1 MEVASAL
8 DELFR
13 LRWVFSEGMLVLTVR
28 AMVFASKGASYFGC
42 LSLRLRAGLGQAPI
56 EFAFD

>member
-1 MEVASAL
+1 
-8 DELFR
+8 
-13 LRWVFSEGMLVLTVR
+13 MLVLTVR

-42 LSLRLRAGLGQAPI
+42 LSLRLRPACAQAPI